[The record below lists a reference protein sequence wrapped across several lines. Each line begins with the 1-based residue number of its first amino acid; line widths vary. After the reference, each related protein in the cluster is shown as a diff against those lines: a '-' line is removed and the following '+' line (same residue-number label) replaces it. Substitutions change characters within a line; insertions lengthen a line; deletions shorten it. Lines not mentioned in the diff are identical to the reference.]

1 MQYTLQ
7 HPHRHA
13 LRESLGLFERDLF
26 VYSCPARMHLIAQ
39 KTARESL
46 LVGLIGAVLCVQIQ
60 QHQLAPVFMRAQVH
74 CAGVPWCGGVSRASP
89 PLTPPG
95 PLVASRSRGA
105 CARRVCVAARVLAGL
120 AEARKN

>member
-39 KTARESL
+39 KNRSRISFGGADRCRFVRADPATPTGARLYARSGALCWRPLVRWGEPCVASADAAGSTGGIAVERCVCAACVCCRES
-46 LVGLIGAVLCVQIQ
+46 
-60 QHQLAPVFMRAQVH
+60 
-74 CAGVPWCGGVSRASP
+74 AGWLG
-89 PLTPPG
+89 
-95 PLVASRSRGA
+95 
-105 CARRVCVAARVLAGL
+105 
-120 AEARKN
+120 